1 MWASAPT
8 SALVPVS
15 AVGARIARPRGCDAG
30 EVSSNALALIPV
42 VGAAI
47 SRPTGRDAG
56 APPPFPRRGRCPH
69 RPADLVSE
77 SALVERSGPSLP
89 LRGGPQ
95 GSAACGRISDRSGWA
110 ATCLGGLQRG
120 PGRPSGNP
128 GARLHHDG
136 GVDTVQ
142 TAFRSRRSLR
152 KRPLAARADVGIGPY
167 RRQQRCSGTNGFPQP
182 PYPPRE
188 AASRRG
194 PMNASAPTAR
204 LRQTYQPTMCSGRI
218 RVKTA
223 VCDVSPCAEAAGAAL
238 VKTSVAVT
246 AIRFYW
252 PARSR
257 EGAGS
262 MGRDSPVARNGPG
275 NASSGDARRA
285 APRGTGGR
293 SPRRVFGTF
302 PR

>member
-1 MWASAPT
+1 MRAPT
-8 SALVPVS
+8 AATEVRRYKRPSA
-15 AVGARIARPRGCDAG
+15 AT
-30 EVSSNALALIPV
+30 
-42 VGAAI
+42 AAF
-47 SRPTGRDAG
+47 A
-56 APPPFPRRGRCPH
+56 RGR
-69 RPADLVSE
+69 
-77 SALVERSGPSLP
+77 
-89 LRGGPQ
+89 
-95 GSAACGRISDRSGWA
+95 
-110 ATCLGGLQRG
+110 
-120 PGRPSGNP
+120 
-128 GARLHHDG
+128 
-136 GVDTVQ
+136 
-142 TAFRSRRSLR
+142 F
-152 KRPLAARADVGIGPY
+152 AARADVGIGPY

-223 VCDVSPCAEAAGAAL
+223 VCDVSPCSEAAGAAL

-285 APRGTGGR
+285 APRGTGGPQPPARFRHFSAVKSAPPEANKPNCR
-293 SPRRVFGTF
+293 SAPAECTRQSLPCVRGGGRPVACRRGCDVIQTAFRSHHTLRERPLRGSDAQCAPLRAPRVAQRNLSRIVD
-302 PR
+302 R